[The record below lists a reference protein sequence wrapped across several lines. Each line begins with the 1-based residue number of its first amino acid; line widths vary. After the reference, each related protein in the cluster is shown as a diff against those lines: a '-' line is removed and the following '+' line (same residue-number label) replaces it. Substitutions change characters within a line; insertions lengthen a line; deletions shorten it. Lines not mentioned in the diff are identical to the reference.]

1 MAGFV
6 LPRRA
11 MINRKILLGL
21 APMAVVLMIAGCAT
35 DTSAPTDG
43 EEGPTAEE
51 TAAGD
56 AWSGGDGSEHDGD
69 HDDGI
74 QTLASDPEDSAPWL
88 DQGAASDVE
97 GAADE
102 AEQLTPED
110 IAETTACRRAT
121 GYRRGKAFAIC
132 VVTVDGKLVE
142 VNTARAYLRMKRAA
156 RNKGVSL
163 WINSG
168 FRTMAQQ
175 RYLYNCYRTK
185 RCNGGNLAAPPG
197 YSNHQSGHA
206 LDLNT
211 SARGVYSFL
220 SRYGRSYGFRRT
232 VPSERWHWE
241 H

>member
-6 LPRRA
+6 LLARG
-11 MINRKILLGL
+11 MKLRKILLGL

-35 DTSAPTDG
+35 DTGAPGVDDDAIT
-43 EEGPTAEE
+43 PEE
-51 TAAGD
+51 TAAGE
-56 AWSGGDGSEHDGD
+56 AWTGGDGVEPDD
-69 HDDGI
+69 HAAGEP
-74 QTLASDPEDSAPWL
+74 TLAGEPEDSAPFL
-88 DQGAASDVE
+88 DESPTIDTE
-97 GAADE
+97 GTADE

-110 IAETTACRRAT
+110 IAETQACTRAT

-132 VVTVDGKLVE
+132 VVTVDGKPVE

-156 RNKGVSL
+156 RAKGITLRVV
-163 WINSG
+163 SG

-185 RCNGGNLAAPPG
+185 KCNNGNLAAPPG

-211 SARGVYSFL
+211 SARGVYTFL
-220 SRYGRSYGFRRT
+220 SRYGKSYGFRRT
-232 VPSERWHWE
+232 VPSEKWHWE